1 MRYLPQTQKS
11 REEML
16 KVVGANSIDD
26 LYVDVPKA
34 AFIDGKADLP
44 DHQGELQV
52 ERYLSAYAN
61 QNHAASDGPFFLGA
75 GAYYHHVP
83 ATVDYIIQRSEFL
96 TAYAIPAGNRARHIA
111 DDFRIPDFHRSANG
125 TGNR

>member
-1 MRYLPQTQKS
+1 MRYLPQTKKS

-16 KVVGANSIDD
+16 KVIGANSIDD
-26 LYVDVPKA
+26 LYKDVPSQ
-34 AFIDGKADLP
+34 AFIDGKAKVP

-52 ERYLSAYAN
+52 ERYLSQYAN
-61 QNHAASDGPFFLGA
+61 QNRAASGGPFFLGG

-96 TAYAIPAGNRARHIA
+96 TAYTPYQPEIA
-111 DDFRIPDFHRSANG
+111 QGTLHGDF
-125 TGNR
+125 